1 MNYDNFKAGIDKPFV
16 VHISYVLIF
25 PLYFNYKS
33 EKTAK
38 MHLTVQEFR
47 FSVLCEKAAYREQS
61 SSSKIIK
68 SRLVAVNTVKQK

>member
-38 MHLTVQEFR
+38 MRLTVQEFR
-47 FSVLCEKAAYREQS
+47 FSVLCSLYAAFSQS